1 MMRFNGPKRL
11 ITTMAAVAMVAL
23 GVAPVSAQMMG
34 GGGGGMSGA
43 DGGMGGGKGHRGSQ
57 EGQKT
62 DAKPTPKVD
71 EKAYNSAL
79 SGIPDRKFDPW
90 KSTR

>member
-1 MMRFNGPKRL
+1 MMCFNGPKRL
-11 ITTMAAVAMVAL
+11 IATMAAVAMVAL
-23 GVAPVSAQMMG
+23 GAAPVSAQMMG
-34 GGGGGMSGA
+34 SGGTGG
-43 DGGMGGGKGHRGSQ
+43 DGMGGGKGHRGSQ

-71 EKAYNSAL
+71 EKAYGSAL

-90 KSTR
+90 KSAR

>member
-1 MMRFNGPKRL
+1 MMRFYGPKRL
-11 ITTMAAVAMVAL
+11 ITTISAVAMVVLGAAPAL
-23 GVAPVSAQMMG
+23 AQMTDG
-34 GGGGGMSGA
+34 GGTGG
-43 DGGMGGGKGHRGSQ
+43 GGMGGGKGHRGSQ
-57 EGQKT
+57 GGQKT

-90 KSTR
+90 KSAR

>member
-1 MMRFNGPKRL
+1 MMRFYGPKRL
-11 ITTMAAVAMVAL
+11 ITTIAAVAMVAL
-23 GVAPVSAQMMG
+23 AAAPVRAQMMG
-34 GGGGGMSGA
+34 GGGSGG
-43 DGGMGGGKGHRGSQ
+43 GGMGGGKGHRGSQ

-90 KSTR
+90 KSAR

>member
-23 GVAPVSAQMMG
+23 GAAPVSAQIMG
-34 GGGGGMSGA
+34 GGGGTGG
-43 DGGMGGGKGHRGSQ
+43 GGMGGSKEHRGSQ

-62 DAKPTPKVD
+62 DAKPTPKVVHNGRSD
-71 EKAYNSAL
+71 SAPAGNA
-79 SGIPDRKFDPW
+79 SCR
-90 KSTR
+90 SRQNRRR

>member
-1 MMRFNGPKRL
+1 MMRFYGLKRL
-11 ITTMAAVAMVAL
+11 ITTIAAVAMMAL
-23 GVAPVSAQMMG
+23 GAAPVSAQMMG
-34 GGGGGMSGA
+34 DGGTGG
-43 DGGMGGGKGHRGSQ
+43 GGMGGGKGHRGSQ

-79 SGIPDRKFDPW
+79 SGIADRKFDPW
-90 KSTR
+90 KSAR

>member
-1 MMRFNGPKRL
+1 
-11 ITTMAAVAMVAL
+11 MAAVAMVAL
-23 GVAPVSAQMMG
+23 GAAPVLAQMMG
-34 GGGGGMSGA
+34 GGGT
-43 DGGMGGGKGHRGSQ
+43 GGGGTAGSKGHRGSQ

-90 KSTR
+90 KSAR

>member
-1 MMRFNGPKRL
+1 MMCFNGPKRL
-11 ITTMAAVAMVAL
+11 IVTTAVVAMVAL
-23 GVAPVSAQMMG
+23 GAAPVSAQMMG
-34 GGGGGMSGA
+34 GGGT
-43 DGGMGGGKGHRGSQ
+43 DGVSKGHRGSQ

-79 SGIPDRKFDPW
+79 SGVPDQKFDPW
-90 KSTR
+90 KSAR

>member
-1 MMRFNGPKRL
+1 MMRFYRPKRL
-11 ITTMAAVAMVAL
+11 ITMMAAIAMMAL
-23 GVAPVSAQMMG
+23 AAAPVFAQMIG
-34 GGGGGMSGA
+34 GGGTGA
-43 DGGMGGGKGHRGSQ
+43 GTGGGKGHRGSQ
-57 EGQKT
+57 GGQKT

-90 KSTR
+90 KSAR

>member
-1 MMRFNGPKRL
+1 MIRFNGPKPL
-11 ITTMAAVAMVAL
+11 ITTMAAVAIVAL
-23 GVAPVSAQMMG
+23 GAAPALAQMMG
-34 GGGGGMSGA
+34 GGGT
-43 DGGMGGGKGHRGSQ
+43 GGGGTGGSKGHRGSQ
-57 EGQKT
+57 ESQKT

-90 KSTR
+90 KSAR

>member
-1 MMRFNGPKRL
+1 MMRFNGPKWL
-11 ITTMAAVAMVAL
+11 TTTIAAVAMVAF
-23 GVAPVSAQMMG
+23 GAAPVLAQMMG
-34 GGGGGMSGA
+34 GTGTGGA

-79 SGIPDRKFDPW
+79 SGIPNGKFDPW
-90 KSTR
+90 KSAR

>member
-1 MMRFNGPKRL
+1 MIRFNGPKRL
-11 ITTMAAVAMVAL
+11 ITAMAAVAMVAL
-23 GVAPVSAQMMG
+23 GAAPVLAQMMG
-34 GGGGGMSGA
+34 GGGT
-43 DGGMGGGKGHRGSQ
+43 GGGGTAGSKGHRGSQ

-90 KSTR
+90 KSAR

>member
-1 MMRFNGPKRL
+1 MMRFYVRKRL

-23 GVAPVSAQMMG
+23 GAAPVLAQMMG
-34 GGGGGMSGA
+34 GGGTGG
-43 DGGMGGGKGHRGSQ
+43 GGMGGGKGHRGSQ

-62 DAKPTPKVD
+62 DGKATPKVD

-90 KSTR
+90 NSAR

>member
-1 MMRFNGPKRL
+1 MMRFYGPKRL
-11 ITTMAAVAMVAL
+11 ITTIAAVAMMAL
-23 GVAPVSAQMMG
+23 GAMPVSAQTMG
-34 GGGGGMSGA
+34 GGGTGGGS
-43 DGGMGGGKGHRGSQ
+43 MGGGKGHRGSQ

-79 SGIPDRKFDPW
+79 SGISDRKFDPW
-90 KSTR
+90 KSAR

>member
-1 MMRFNGPKRL
+1 MAMMRFNGPKRL
-11 ITTMAAVAMVAL
+11 ITTMAVVAMVAL
-23 GVAPVSAQMMG
+23 GAAPVSAQMMG
-34 GGGGGMSGA
+34 GGGTGG
-43 DGGMGGGKGHRGSQ
+43 GGMGGGKGHQGSQ
-57 EGQKT
+57 EGQKS

-90 KSTR
+90 KSAR